1 MKSSGTPAEKKM
13 ADFILGHIENSRG
26 DKAVSVERFQR
37 LAGSQ
42 DLPPTLRRECMQRA
56 ASILHSQQ
64 RFPEAWLAFSQIAE
78 TADTPATEAQARV
91 ELAGLA
97 FELVTR
103 GKCNWEDVRA
113 YAAQAVA
120 VRDAP
125 MRQKATA
132 ELMHLET
139 YYEQGDLYRALSE
152 IQGFTNRYPQVYREY
167 YTARL
172 WEGIILQRKGRAAEA
187 KFVLQT
193 VEASPVPEDERFA
206 HAEPRAMAALWLASI
221 ATKEGNNTDRDK
233 WLDVLESKHPASP
246 EAAYARKQRAT
257 PKPE

>member
-1 MKSSGTPAEKKM
+1 
-13 ADFILGHIENSRG
+13 
-26 DKAVSVERFQR
+26 
-37 LAGSQ
+37 
-42 DLPPTLRRECMQRA
+42 MQRA

-132 ELMHLET
+132 ELMHL
-139 YYEQGDLYRALSE
+139 GDLSTSRATS
-152 IQGFTNRYPQVYREY
+152 IARSPKSRASPTVIRR
-167 YTARL
+167 YTANTTRRAF
-172 WEGIILQRKGRAAEA
+172 GKASSCSAKAGRPRRSSCCRPSRHRRFRRTKGLRMRNRAPWRPCG
-187 KFVLQT
+187 L
-193 VEASPVPEDERFA
+193 PPLRRR
-206 HAEPRAMAALWLASI
+206 RATTRI
-221 ATKEGNNTDRDK
+221 ATK
-233 WLDVLESKHPASP
+233 WLDVLE
-246 EAAYARKQRAT
+246 KQAPCQSRSSLCTGKERGT